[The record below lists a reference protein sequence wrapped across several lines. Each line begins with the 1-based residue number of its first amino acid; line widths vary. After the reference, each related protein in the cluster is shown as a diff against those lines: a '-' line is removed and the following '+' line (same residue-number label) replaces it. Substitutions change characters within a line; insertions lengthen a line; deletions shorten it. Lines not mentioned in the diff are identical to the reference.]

1 MVAEPDLLVRLH
13 RLRTELRADVDAMEA
28 RAAETRTLVE
38 SWDEQG
44 TIGRADLVL
53 IAVNLHGWYTAFEA
67 ALERTARQLD
77 QTVPTGSS
85 WHVDLLDQM
94 RIEMPG
100 LRSALI
106 PEGTL
111 ILLHELRK
119 FRHFFRNAYVL
130 ELDAPQV
137 RARATNLALIAD
149 PVASRL
155 RDFLSELTTTVEA
168 LPHHQ
173 R

>member
-1 MVAEPDLLVRLH
+1 M
-13 RLRTELRADVDAMEA
+13 
-28 RAAETRTLVE
+28 
-38 SWDEQG
+38 
-44 TIGRADLVL
+44 
-53 IAVNLHGWYTAFEA
+53 
-67 ALERTARQLD
+67 
-77 QTVPTGSS
+77 
-85 WHVDLLDQM
+85 LDQM

-111 ILLHELRK
+111 VLLHELRK

-137 RARATNLALIAD
+137 RGRAMNLRLVAEPI
-149 PVASRL
+149 ASRL
-155 RDFLSELTTTVEA
+155 RDFISELTTTVEA
-168 LPHHQ
+168 LPHHG